1 MEHTF
6 LDTVTGGGKHVLFGL
21 PATEELTGRTAV
33 FPDGSEIR
41 FGEETAVKADDDL
54 FLAEKDG
61 SIFLIE
67 ELPDE
72 SLRGLDAEET
82 TAGAEALPEVLE
94 GWETDVSF
102 ASGRVLT
109 ATFRNGAL
117 TLWPSPEPVVAN
129 PFGEGN
135 DRPAEKDRTPAEEPA
150 VFPLKAAETGE
161 KRFLLRF
168 PETGE
173 TVFLNARRFL
183 FYAILD
189 GRITAGYAD
198 VPPRDAG

>member
-6 LDTVTGGGKHVLFGL
+6 LDTVTGGGKHILFGL
-21 PATEELTGRTAV
+21 PATEELTGRTAL

-41 FGEETAVKADDDL
+41 FGEETAVKTDDDL
-54 FLAEKDG
+54 FLAEREG
-61 SIFLIE
+61 RILLIE
-67 ELPDE
+67 ELPDL
-72 SLRGLDAEET
+72 SLRALDAEEA
-82 TAGAEALPEVLE
+82 TAGTEAFPETLE

-109 ATFRNGAL
+109 AMFRNGAL
-117 TLWPSPEPVVAN
+117 TLRPSPEPVVAN
-129 PFGEGN
+129 PFGGG
-135 DRPAEKDRTPAEEPA
+135 DAPAAEQERTPAEEPA

-183 FYAILD
+183 FYAVRN
-189 GRITAGYAD
+189 GRIAAGYAD
-198 VPPRDAG
+198 VPPRAAG